1 MVVIKNTIH
10 IYMAKIQMIGFSV
23 IGKHAEIC
31 NVRTLQYRPE
41 DYKAILD

>member
-10 IYMAKIQMIGFSV
+10 IYMAKIQMMGFSV

-31 NVRTLQYRPE
+31 NVSTLQYRPE